1 MRTYLKQL
9 RPVILLFLIFNIL
22 FMQSKNIF
30 AKWDIKTEVLL
41 WANILFFLLNV
52 ITFLLQKKG
61 VANKN
66 PNVFVRSVMGSMMI
80 KMFVCIIAMAL
91 YAFVWKQYFT
101 KWTVL
106 AAMLLY
112 LIYLGVEVAAATKM
126 NKQANA

>member
-1 MRTYLKQL
+1 MNTHLKQL
-9 RPVILLFLIFNIL
+9 RPVILLFLILNIL
-22 FMQSKNIF
+22 FMQSKNLF
-30 AKWDIKTEVLL
+30 AEWGMNADVLL
-41 WANILFFLLNV
+41 WANLLFFVLNV

-66 PNVFVRSVMGSMMI
+66 PNVFVRSVMGGMMI
-80 KMFVCIIAMAL
+80 KMFVCIIAMGL

-101 KWTVL
+101 KLTVL
-106 AAMLLY
+106 AAMGLY

>member
-1 MRTYLKQL
+1 MNTHLKQL

-22 FMQSKNIF
+22 FMQSKNLF
-30 AKWDIKTEVLL
+30 AKWGMNADVLL

-80 KMFVCIIAMAL
+80 KMFVCIIAIGL

-101 KWTVL
+101 KMTVL
-106 AAMLLY
+106 AAMGLY